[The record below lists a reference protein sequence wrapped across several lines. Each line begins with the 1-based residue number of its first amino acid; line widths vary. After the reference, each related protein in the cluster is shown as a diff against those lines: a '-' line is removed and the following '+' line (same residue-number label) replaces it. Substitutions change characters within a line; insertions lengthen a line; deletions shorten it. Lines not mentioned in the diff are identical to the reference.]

1 MTEVEVRRVEG
12 STFLARGSSNH
23 WVVMD
28 AKPENHGHDGGTR
41 PVELVLM
48 ALGGCSGI
56 DVELIL
62 RKMRVEVKDFRIILS
77 GERAETEP
85 RKFTKVHV
93 AYHFWGQDLP
103 RKKLQRAVQLS
114 EEKYCSVTHT
124 LNESVEITSEVVLH
138 TDLERI

>member
-12 STFLARGSSNH
+12 TTFLARGPSNH

-28 AKPENHGHDGGTR
+28 ASRKDHGHDSGAR
-41 PVELVLM
+41 PVELLLM

-62 RKMRVEVKDFRIILS
+62 RKMRVQVRDLRIQLS
-77 GERAETEP
+77 GKRARTEP
-85 RKFTKVHV
+85 RKFTHIHV
-93 AYHFWGQDLP
+93 AYHFWGEDLP
-103 RKKLQRAVQLS
+103 REKLERAVKLS

-124 LNESVEITSEVVLH
+124 INESVEIISEVVIH
-138 TDLERI
+138 EVEEPD